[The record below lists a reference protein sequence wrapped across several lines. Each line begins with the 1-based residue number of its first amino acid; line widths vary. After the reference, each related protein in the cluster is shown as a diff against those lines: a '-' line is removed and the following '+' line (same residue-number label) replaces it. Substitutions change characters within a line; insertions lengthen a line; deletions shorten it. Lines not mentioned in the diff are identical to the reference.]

1 MKEWN
6 IKHIICW
13 YDTEVSRSMWDT
25 PLHTWY
31 HKKKNYIHTFMYR
44 YSFRHLGN
52 ISIDTS
58 TYVWKP
64 AFLFSLQAVL
74 FFFLQPFCTTFLWC
88 FLHPAPVSSPL
99 PSICRKKIIEKGN
112 VRKTEHK
119 KIIPP
124 NLYEFSAFPS
134 TAPLWFSTFNSRQTT
149 LLKCARYLNAFFS
162 PPTSQLFLIFCSTSV
177 HCSQLFTSSD
187 DFLCRIPISMH
198 AHTPTHVSAA
208 FSYHTFFFRT
218 TQPSSHQST
227 YIILRTKLLLYF

>member
-1 MKEWN
+1 
-6 IKHIICW
+6 
-13 YDTEVSRSMWDT
+13 
-25 PLHTWY
+25 
-31 HKKKNYIHTFMYR
+31 MYR

-88 FLHPAPVSSPL
+88 FLHPAPVSFPL
-99 PSICRKKIIEKGN
+99 PSICRKKIMEKGN

-162 PPTSQLFLIFCSTSV
+162 PPNFPTLPHILLNLSTLLSTVYLIRWLPLSNTHLDARTHTNSRLSSFFIPYILLPHHPTFLPPINLHYPKNQTFVVLLST
-177 HCSQLFTSSD
+177 QE
-187 DFLCRIPISMH
+187 
-198 AHTPTHVSAA
+198 
-208 FSYHTFFFRT
+208 
-218 TQPSSHQST
+218 
-227 YIILRTKLLLYF
+227 KLLR